1 MVKRRPH
8 ELGDIIYLNSKQA
21 VSMTYYRNN
30 ILHLLALP
38 SIISCCFFNVRSMT
52 KDEIVSLVSLA
63 YPFIQK
69 ELFLIWD
76 KTQLEDVITRLLE
89 QLSESGLLI
98 KDKGKDN
105 HSYSRPSPNTK
116 AYTQLT
122 LLAKVISPVL
132 EVYYLTLALLS
143 RGSNQEE
150 STTISKQKL
159 VDQCIL
165 MSQRVAMIHE
175 INSPDY
181 SDKNLIANF
190 IETLIHIDY
199 LREFDTEQLQYN
211 EVFHKTDKRIR
222 LLLPKQMRANILQMI
237 ED

>member
-1 MVKRRPH
+1 MF
-8 ELGDIIYLNSKQA
+8 
-21 VSMTYYRNN
+21 
-30 ILHLLALP
+30 LA
-38 SIISCCFFNVRSMT
+38 
-52 KDEIVSLVSLA
+52 
-63 YPFIQK
+63 
-69 ELFLIWD
+69 WD
-76 KTQLEDVITRLLE
+76 KTELENVITKVLD
-89 QLSESGLLI
+89 QLIESGLLI
-98 KDKGKDN
+98 QDKDKDK

-116 AYTQLT
+116 AHTQLT

-143 RGSNQEE
+143 RGSKQEE

-159 VDQCIL
+159 VDECIL

-181 SDKNLIANF
+181 SDKHLIANF

-237 ED
+237 EN